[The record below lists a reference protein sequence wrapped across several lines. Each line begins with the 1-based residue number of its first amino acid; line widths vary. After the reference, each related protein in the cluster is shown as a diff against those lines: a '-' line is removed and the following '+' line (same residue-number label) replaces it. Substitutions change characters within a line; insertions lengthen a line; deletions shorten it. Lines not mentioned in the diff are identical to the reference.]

1 MNDSGAAGSS
11 FVRIAFLNSD
21 RTEATVTVPL
31 NAATGEVTAFGTDTS
46 FLLQIVP
53 RITSSTLS
61 SGSLTPG
68 QNLRLDGSGFIE
80 GGSTV
85 RFGDVDV
92 VDPDNGSGTIN
103 VFSTNRAIN
112 VTIPNGAGPEI
123 TVTTAGGTSNLFV
136 VE

>member
-1 MNDSGAAGSS
+1 
-11 FVRIAFLNSD
+11 
-21 RTEATVTVPL
+21 
-31 NAATGEVTAFGTDTS
+31 
-46 FLLQIVP
+46 
-53 RITSSTLS
+53 
-61 SGSLTPG
+61 
-68 QNLRLDGSGFIE
+68 GFIE

-92 VDPDNGSGTIN
+92 VDPDTGSGTIN

>member
-1 MNDSGAAGSS
+1 MNDSGVAGSS

-53 RITSSTLS
+53 RITSST
-61 SGSLTPG
+61 GSLTPG
-68 QNLRLDGSGFIE
+68 QNLRLNGSGFIE
-80 GGSTV
+80 GGITIH
-85 RFGDVDV
+85 FGSVDV
-92 VDPDNGSGTIN
+92 VDPDTGSGTIN
-103 VFSTNRAIN
+103 VFSTNTAIN
-112 VTIPNGAGPEI
+112 VTIPNDAESGI